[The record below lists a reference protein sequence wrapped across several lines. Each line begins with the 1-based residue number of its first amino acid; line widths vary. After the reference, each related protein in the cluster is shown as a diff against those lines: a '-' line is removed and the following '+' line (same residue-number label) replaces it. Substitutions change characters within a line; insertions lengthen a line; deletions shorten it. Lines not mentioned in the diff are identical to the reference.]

1 MSETG
6 QNGGHMNVAYNL
18 DCMEAMREMPDK
30 AFELAIEKGVAQIS
44 LNHSAHRTISEK
56 YLALVLK
63 GT

>member
-1 MSETG
+1 MTEAF
-6 QNGGHMNVAYNL
+6 NI
-18 DCMEAMREMPDK
+18 DCVEYMKTLPDK

-44 LNHSAHRTISEK
+44 LNHSAHRTMSEK

>member
-1 MSETG
+1 MLKRVL
-6 QNGGHMNVAYNL
+6 MNKALNCN
-18 DCMEAMREMPDK
+18 CMEYMKTLPDK